1 MSATHST
8 PRPSKTAKKAASL
21 SDSHILIRGVRQ
33 NNLKNIDLDL
43 PLGKLNVITGPSG
56 SGKSSLAFQTL
67 YAEGQRRYIETFS
80 PYTRQFFD
88 RMDKPQ
94 VDAIHGIPPA
104 IAIEQSNKVKTT
116 RSTVGTITE
125 INDYLKL
132 FFPRIAQATCPECQQ
147 AVRPETPSSVAQH
160 LLKHFA
166 SQSILIT
173 FGIPVGK
180 QADPTEFF
188 EFLQAQGYLR
198 VQLFGKT
205 WRTDQSFPHKK
216 LPAIID
222 VIQDRVKIPASAKK
236 PSARLLE
243 AVETAFQLGK
253 GKVSIHP
260 ADSATKPN
268 PAVHFSRHWHCAHC
282 DLDLHAPTPNL
293 FTFNNPLGA
302 CPECRG
308 FGRVIGIDLD
318 RALPDPSLS
327 IREGLVKAFHGNR
340 HQECQVELELYAGI
354 RGIDIN
360 APFEDLAKTDQQWI
374 LQGEYP
380 GDADKAWSESCWYGV
395 RGFFDWLETRTYR
408 MHVRVFLSRFRSYT
422 KCHACEGTRLQ
433 PEALN
438 YRAEGKTLPEIWQL
452 PINEALNFLESI
464 PLPANDS
471 TAEMLHSEV
480 CNRLR
485 YLEQVGL
492 SYLNLDRPTRTLSG
506 GETERVNLTTCLGA
520 SLTSTLFV
528 LDEPTVGLHPR
539 DTDLL
544 IKIMQQLRDNG
555 NTLAVVEHDESVIRA
570 ADHLIDIGPGR
581 GEDGGELVFTGSPEK
596 LAQSKTPSL
605 TAAYLSGKKCIPI
618 PAKRRKVIKSKCLKI
633 VAAQQHNLQKIDV
646 DIPLHLFT
654 CVTGVS
660 GSGKSTLVHSVL
672 YENLL
677 QKLGQSSPAEP
688 GRCKNILGHQHIDEV
703 IMVDQAPLARTPRS
717 TPAVYTG
724 VFELIRKLFTDTEEA
739 KARQLTPG
747 YFSFNSGAGRC
758 ERCWGN
764 GFEKVE
770 MQFLSD
776 LYVTCPECEGSRYTP
791 EALEYQLT
799 GKNIH
804 QILNF
809 TITQAI
815 AFFFALDQ
823 TPIEPKKI
831 RPDRRPGQIVA
842 KLQTLAEVGLG
853 YLRLGQALNTLS
865 GGESQR
871 LKLVGHLLESV
882 SQQKKEDKKPNSLLI
897 FDEPTTGLH
906 FDDIAMLLQV
916 FDRLVEAG
924 NTVLVIE
931 HHLEVIKCA
940 DHLIDLGPEAGS
952 AGGTLVATG
961 TPEEI
966 ATIAAS
972 HTGRYLAPLLSGNPA
987 TLSKVAETAPLY
999 SIAKKDAVIALHG
1012 AREHNLKNIS
1022 IEVPRNQLV
1031 VVTGLSGS
1039 GKSTLA
1045 FDIIFAEGQRR
1056 FLDSMSAYARQ
1067 FVEQLERP
1075 DIDHI
1080 TGLPPT
1086 VAIEQRISRGG
1097 GKSTVATVTEVYHF
1111 LRLLFAKTGIQHS
1124 PDTGKAVTKQSVTAI
1139 LTRIRKAST
1148 QGKSLILA
1156 PIIKARKGFHTDVA
1170 QWAER
1175 KGYTTLLVDGEL
1187 MPVKGFQKLARFKE
1201 HSIDVV
1207 IAEISKK
1214 TPPTELRS
1222 AIEDA
1227 LRIGKNTAHYRDSKG
1242 KLHIVSTTLSDPD
1255 TGRSFEEPDPRMFS
1269 FNSPHGYCPT
1279 CRGYGA
1285 VPKKQADQY
1294 LDANADSILESELQE
1309 ESRRSKADITEF
1321 ESCPECHGARLNEVS
1336 LHVKIQG
1343 HNISD
1348 ITHLSVS
1355 EAQHVFDSFKFKGHD
1370 ALIAR
1375 DILPEICQR
1384 LRFMEEVGLGYLQLD
1399 RSANTLSGGESQRI
1413 RLASQLGSNLR
1424 GVLYILDEPTIGLH
1438 PRDNQSLLDTLIA
1451 LRDKGNSLLVVE
1463 HDEETLRRADHVI
1476 DLGPAAGQFGGEVV
1490 FSGPPKLLSK
1500 KRLTA
1505 AEKKQLALSPTALA
1519 MREPVSHPLSGKRR
1533 PLPAIKSRK
1542 GWLKIKGASL
1552 HNIHQ
1557 LDAQIPLNR
1566 LTVISGIS
1574 GSGKSTL
1581 IRGVLLPAVKNLL
1594 DTKGTR
1600 LAAPLKS
1607 ISGVDGNITAV
1618 YEVDQSPIGKTSRS
1632 TPATYVKL
1640 FDHIRKLF
1648 AQLPDARTRGYTASR
1663 FSFNTE
1669 GGRCEACKG
1678 NGRIKLEMSFLP
1690 TSYIP
1695 CEECQQARYN
1705 AATLEVEY
1713 NGKNIGQVMDMTIDQ
1728 AAEFF
1733 SGHPTIYRTLNLMRD
1748 TGLDYLTLGQPSPS
1762 LSGGE
1767 AQRIKLVAQLTR
1779 GIGRSETARL
1789 KSATGKHGV
1798 RNLYVIE
1805 EPSIGLHMADVT
1817 HLIQLLHRLVD
1828 DGHTVIVIEHN
1839 LDIIAEADYIL
1850 DIGPEAGPNGGSIVA
1865 SGTPEQ
1871 IAQCKESRTAPFLK
1885 KLLPSSRNK
1894 LELAQKRKSF
1904 P

>member
-1 MSATHST
+1 MPGGTC
-8 PRPSKTAKKAASL
+8 
-21 SDSHILIRGVRQ
+21 IEIRGVRQ
-33 NNLKNIDLDL
+33 NNLKNINLDL

-88 RMDKPQ
+88 RMDKPH

-132 FFPRIAQATCPECQQ
+132 FFPRVAEASCPECRQ
-147 AVRPETPSSVAQH
+147 AVRPDTPTSIAHHLPGYFGGRSV
-160 LLKHFA
+160 
-166 SQSILIT
+166 LIT
-173 FGIPVGK
+173 FGIPVALNTKPG
-180 QADPTEFF
+180 DFF
-188 EFLQAQGYLR
+188 DFLKAQGYLR
-198 VQLFGKT
+198 IHIFGKT
-205 WRTDQSFPHKK
+205 WRTDEAFPKAS
-216 LPAIID
+216 LPAIVD
-222 VIQDRVKIPASAKK
+222 VIQDRVKIPLHSRK

-243 AVETAFQLGK
+243 ALESAFHLGK
-253 GKVSIHP
+253 GKITVHPGETESGETHPVS
-260 ADSATKPN
+260 
-268 PAVHFSRHWHCAHC
+268 FSRNWHCAHC
-282 DLDLHAPTPNL
+282 DLELHAPTPNL

-327 IREGLVKAFHGNR
+327 IREGVVKAFQGDR
-340 HQECQVELELYAGI
+340 HQECQDDLERCAGI
-354 RGIDIN
+354 RGIDLDS
-360 APFEDLAKTDQQWI
+360 PFEDLSNRDQQWV
-374 LQGEYP
+374 LEGDHP
-380 GDADKAWSESCWYGV
+380 GDPDKAWSEGAWYGV
-395 RGFFDWLETRTYR
+395 GGFFDWLETRTYR

-422 KCHACEGTRLQ
+422 KCKVCAGTRLQ
-433 PEALN
+433 PAALN
-438 YRAEGKTLPEIWQL
+438 YRAGGKTLPEIWQL
-452 PINEALNFLESI
+452 PINEALDFFHHL
-464 PLPANDS
+464 PLPPDDP
-471 TAEMLHSEV
+471 TAEMLHREV
-480 CNRLR
+480 CNRLQ
-485 YLEQVGL
+485 YLERVGL

-544 IKIMQQLRDNG
+544 IEIMHQLRDNG

-581 GEDGGELVFTGSPEK
+581 GENGGELVFTGSPTQ
-596 LAQSKTPSL
+596 LIQSKNHSL
-605 TAAYLSGKKCIPI
+605 TAAYLSGKKSIPV
-618 PAKRRKVIKSKCLKI
+618 PEKRRPIKRNHCLQI
-633 VAAQQHNLQKIDV
+633 IGARQHNLQNIDIE
-646 DIPLHLFT
+646 IPLQIFT

-672 YENLL
+672 YENL
-677 QKLGQSSPAEP
+677 QKKLGHSSAAEP
-688 GRCKNILGHQHIDEV
+688 GRCKNILGHQHLDEV
-703 IMVDQAPLARTPRS
+703 VMVDQAPLARTPRS

-724 VFELIRKLFTDTEEA
+724 VFELIRKLFTDTPDA

-791 EALEYQLT
+791 EALEYLLD

-804 QILNF
+804 EILNL
-809 TITQAI
+809 TISQAI
-815 AFFFALDQ
+815 TFFLALDTS
-823 TPIEPKKI
+823 TPDPSKRK
-831 RPDRRPGQIVA
+831 PDRRPGQIVA
-842 KLQTLAEVGLG
+842 RLQTLADVGLS

-871 LKLVGHLLESV
+871 LKLVGHLLESE
-882 SQQKKEDKKPNSLLI
+882 SHRKKGQQQAKALLI

-931 HHLEVIKCA
+931 HHPEVIKCA
-940 DHLIDLGPEAGS
+940 DHIIDLGPEAGS
-952 AGGTLVATG
+952 AGGNLVACG
-961 TPEEI
+961 PPEKI
-966 ATIAAS
+966 ATIPES
-972 HTGRYLAPLLSGNPA
+972 HTGRYLAPLLSGTAAPIP
-987 TLSKVAETAPLY
+987 KVAEAPAPLY
-999 SIAKKDAVIALHG
+999 STSVNPSSICLHG
-1012 AREHNLKNIS
+1012 AREHNLKNIDLDL
-1022 IEVPRNQLV
+1022 PRDQFV
-1031 VVTGLSGS
+1031 VITGLSGS

-1139 LTRIRKAST
+1139 LTRIRKAADK
-1148 QGKSLILA
+1148 GKVLILA
-1156 PIIKARKGFHTDVA
+1156 PVIKARKGFHTDVA
-1170 QWAER
+1170 RWAER
-1175 KGYTTLLVDGEL
+1175 KGYLNLLVDGIL
-1187 MPVKGFQKLARFKE
+1187 MPVKGFQKLERFKE
-1201 HSIDVV
+1201 HTIDVV
-1207 IAEISKK
+1207 IEEISKK
-1214 TPPTELRS
+1214 TPPTKLR
-1222 AIEDA
+1222 AVIEDA
-1227 LRIGKNTAHYRDSKG
+1227 LRIGKNTAHFQDSKG
-1242 KLHIVSTTLSDPD
+1242 GMHIVSTTLSDPD

-1269 FNSPHGYCPT
+1269 FNSPHGYCRT
-1279 CRGYGA
+1279 CRGYGI
-1285 VPKKQADQY
+1285 VPKKKPDHY
-1294 LDANADSILESELQE
+1294 LDPNADSILESEIRE
-1309 ESRRSKADITEF
+1309 ESRRSNAERTEF
-1321 ESCPECHGARLNEVS
+1321 ETCGDCQGGRLNDVS

-1348 ITHLSVS
+1348 ITGLSVT
-1355 EAQHVFDSFKFKGHD
+1355 EAHQLFDSLKFEGQD

-1375 DILPEICQR
+1375 DILPEISQR

-1413 RLASQLGSNLR
+1413 RLAAQLGSNLR

-1438 PRDNQSLLDTLIA
+1438 PRDNQSLLDTLTA

-1490 FSGPPKLLSK
+1490 FSGPPNLLTK

-1505 AEKKQLALSPTALA
+1505 AEKKILALSPTAIALRNPA
-1519 MREPVSHPLSGKRR
+1519 THPLSGKRR
-1533 PLPAIKSRK
+1533 KLPAKGK

-1552 HNIHQ
+1552 HNIHR
-1557 LDAQIPLNR
+1557 LDAQIPLDR
-1566 LTVISGIS
+1566 LTVITGIS

-1581 IRGVLLPAVKNLL
+1581 MRGILLPAVKNAL
-1594 DTKGTR
+1594 DSKSIKPNTQV
-1600 LAAPLKS
+1600 AS
-1607 ISGVDGNITAV
+1607 ISGLKGNITAV

-1713 NGKNIGQVMDMTIDQ
+1713 NGRNISDVMDMTIEQ
-1728 AAEFF
+1728 ATDFF
-1733 SGHPTIYRTLNLMRD
+1733 SGHPTIHRTLKLMRD

-1779 GIGRSETARL
+1779 GISRSETARM

-1817 HLIQLLHRLVD
+1817 QLIKLLHRLVD

-1839 LDIIAEADYIL
+1839 LDIIAEADYIIDL
-1850 DIGPEAGPNGGSIVA
+1850 GPEAGPNGGKIVV
-1865 SGTPEQ
+1865 SGAPEKV
-1871 IAQCKESRTAPFLK
+1871 AQSKTSRTAPFLRS
-1885 KLLPSSRNK
+1885 LL
-1894 LELAQKRKSF
+1894 
-1904 P
+1904 